1 MKNIIKLVLLVVVIL
16 STNIVY
22 AQNANTKLN
31 IMYFHAT
38 QRCAGCIAI
47 EDFTRTTLNNEFAKE
62 LKDSIIVFK
71 SIDFL
76 EPENEKYQEQY
87 KFDVQTLILSRVEH
101 NKETKWLNLEK
112 IWDYSDNYEKYR
124 QYLVSEINKLLKE

>member
-1 MKNIIKLVLLVVVIL
+1 MKKILISMMLLVIIL
-16 STNIVY
+16 ANNIY

-47 EDFTRTTLNNEFAKE
+47 EDFTKTTLNNEFSEE
-62 LKDSIIVFK
+62 LKDSVIVFK

-87 KFDVQTLILSRVEH
+87 KFDVQTLILSRVEK
-101 NKETKWLNLEK
+101 NAEKKWINLEK
-112 IWDYSDNYEKYR
+112 IWDFSDNYEKFR
-124 QYLVSEINKLLKE
+124 EYLVSEIKKILNG

>member
-1 MKNIIKLVLLVVVIL
+1 MKNIIKLVVLLFVL
-16 STNIVY
+16 CLTNNIY
-22 AQNANTKLN
+22 AQSTKTKLN
-31 IMYFHAT
+31 VLYFHAT

-87 KFDVQTLILSRVEH
+87 KFDVQTLILSRVDDD
-101 NKETKWLNLEK
+101 KEKKWLNLEM

-124 QYLVSEINKLLKE
+124 EYLVSEINKLLKE